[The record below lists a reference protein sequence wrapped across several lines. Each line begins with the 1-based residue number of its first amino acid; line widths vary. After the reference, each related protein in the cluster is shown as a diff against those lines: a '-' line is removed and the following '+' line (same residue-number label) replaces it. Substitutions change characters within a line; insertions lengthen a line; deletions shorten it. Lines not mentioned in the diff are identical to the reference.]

1 MNVVMTVCFA
11 LVIVSVFIVLTRV
24 EKGPSMLDRA
34 VAMDVVTAALIQGV
48 AILTVARSSRELV
61 PIIAALALVGFIATV
76 TIARFAAAESSE
88 DKRILTREELAQILE
103 QEEQFDDDAA
113 PVHDVDALD
122 GGEAV
127 DFDVIRDGVG
137 EEAEQ

>member
-1 MNVVMTVCFA
+1 
-11 LVIVSVFIVLTRV
+11 
-24 EKGPSMLDRA
+24 MLDRA